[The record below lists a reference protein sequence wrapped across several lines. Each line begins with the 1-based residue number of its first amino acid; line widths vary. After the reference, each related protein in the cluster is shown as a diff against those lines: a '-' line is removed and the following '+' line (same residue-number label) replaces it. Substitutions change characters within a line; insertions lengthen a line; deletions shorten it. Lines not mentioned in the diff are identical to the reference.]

1 MSHSFTRACLLGD
14 GCLGLHRGS
23 SVYLS
28 ITHAEVQ
35 RDWLEYKA
43 QRIAGEL
50 GGKVNVNGPHQ
61 YTDERTG
68 NTYSRVNVHICRTE
82 SLKTIY
88 EELYPEGEKVLTPRF
103 FEGLG
108 AEALAVFWMDDG
120 GMNRG
125 TNAGYLNLYTDKEQA
140 EVCANWIDKISAGT
154 VSPRL
159 HREKDKYRLR
169 FITSQ
174 MHDLVQL
181 IEPYFIPSMKYKLR
195 LTYRSNIMTTARRKE
210 QGRPQLTREEDSRL
224 DTMTDPEIT
233 EFMKKKGFNYTKRG
247 TKSERIDR
255 IRRESDLV
263 DD

>member
-1 MSHSFTRACLLGD
+1 MFHPFTRACLLGD

-23 SVYLS
+23 FVYLS
-28 ITHAEVQ
+28 ITHAEAQ
-35 RDWLEYKA
+35 RDWLEHKA

-50 GGKVNVNGPHQ
+50 GGKVNVNGPHK

-82 SLKTIY
+82 LLKPIY
-88 EELYPEGEKVLTPRF
+88 EVLYPDGKKVLTPGF

-108 AEALAVFWMDDG
+108 PEALAVFWMDDG

-140 EVCANWIDKISAGT
+140 EYCVDWIKDISRGS
-154 VSPRL
+154 VSPKL

-169 FITSQ
+169 FKASE
-174 MHDLVQL
+174 MHNLSQL
-181 IEPYFIPSMKYKLR
+181 IEPYFVESLKYKLR
-195 LTYRSNIMTTARRKE
+195 LTYNSNRMMTARRKE
-210 QGRPQLTREEDSRL
+210 QGRPRLTREEDLRL
-224 DTMTDPEIT
+224 ETMTDPEIT

>member
-1 MSHSFTRACLLGD
+1 MPHLFTRACLLGD
-14 GCLGLHRGS
+14 GCLGLRRGS

-43 QRIAGEL
+43 QRIAEEL
-50 GGKVNVNGPHQ
+50 GGEVNVKGPYQ

-68 NTYSRVNVHICRTE
+68 NTYSRVNIHICRTKV
-82 SLKTIY
+82 LKPIY
-88 EELYPEGEKVLTPRF
+88 EELYPEGEKLLTPGF
-103 FEGLG
+103 FQGLG
-108 AEALAVFWMDDG
+108 SEALAVFWMDDG

-125 TNAGYLNLYTDKEQA
+125 TNAGYLNLYTDEEQA
-140 EVCANWIDKISAGT
+140 KACAEWIKEISSGT

-159 HREKDKYRLR
+159 FREKDRYRLR

-174 MHDLVQL
+174 INDLVQL

-195 LTYRSNIMTTARRKE
+195 LTYKSNMMTAARRKE
-210 QGRPQLTREEDSRL
+210 QGRPQLTREENARL
-224 DTMTDPEIT
+224 DAMTDPEIT
-233 EFMKKKGFNYTKRG
+233 KFMKKKCFNYTKRG

-263 DD
+263 GD